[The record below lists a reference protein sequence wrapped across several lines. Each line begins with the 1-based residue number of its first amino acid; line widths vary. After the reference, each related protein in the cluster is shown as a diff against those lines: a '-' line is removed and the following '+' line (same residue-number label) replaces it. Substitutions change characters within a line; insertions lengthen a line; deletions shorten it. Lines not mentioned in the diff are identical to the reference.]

1 MVYFDLARG
10 SLFLLRFSPMAS
22 TVPTHEFLDPPTQD
36 GDLGVLGHYRVTDE
50 LGRGGMGFVFRG
62 QDVKLNRAVALKV
75 MNQKIAATPNSR
87 KRFIDEARAM
97 AAVHHDNVVTIFE
110 VGESKGTPFMAMEM
124 LKGKTLEALNG
135 SKERLGFEQIIDYAR
150 QIAKG
155 LAAAHHQ
162 GIVHRDI
169 KPANIWIEAGTGRIK
184 ILDFGLALAS
194 TPVDH
199 LAGRGAVIGTPGYLS
214 PEQARS
220 EPLDDRS
227 DLYSLGVV
235 LYELCTGQ
243 LPILAKSVPGQL
255 ISILAHRPTPIQKL
269 NPEIPKPLCDLI
281 QKLLRKEP
289 RSRYSSADVLCSEL
303 DRVEKEAHAKSEVAQ
318 AINKL
323 QMGLNEVVKK
333 KPSEES
339 VFESVDEP
347 VLADPLA
354 NIADPFASIPTAS
367 PAATVPVA
375 SPTLGTASA
384 PSAVRPAPA
393 TRKPAPPQTG
403 SDWKAYWPFA
413 AIIAVVLIAL
423 PVLTY
428 AFSGRGRGNT
438 AYIIASGDDSIA
450 SNNGVDP
457 NEPDESDVAEE
468 TEREE
473 SDSGGTVNSN
483 SGQPNATG
491 QDRKRVNQGNRPNT
505 STKVQSEANSES
517 QPGQPPPFAPSPD
530 SARNQTST
538 ASTESQN
545 PTSQTPGGRNNNR
558 PSPQDMASVGPRGIA
573 SNANPTTRPEVA
585 PVEPPTNQVEMKWTS
600 ISTNIGRG
608 ADAMVQNG
616 TNQKFGLKPS
626 IGVRQRGEVESNHS
640 YIRFDFA
647 NIENLQQHIEDAELI
662 LSVVGKDRPVGAT
675 LNLYGLSVGDW
686 PEEDLDW
693 KRSFSA
699 EGLDSL
705 PLLATVEVT
714 EEIDPR
720 DTQRNV
726 IRIRTPELAGFMAKA
741 DRDIVTLALSGSA
754 GDSSFLRFVSRE
766 QSVTRAP
773 TLRVHTPA
781 VAPPEEDGQ
790 RRGRNRR

>member
-1 MVYFDLARG
+1 
-10 SLFLLRFSPMAS
+10 MAS
-22 TVPTHEFLDPPTQD
+22 TVSTHEFLDPPTQD

-50 LGRGGMGFVFRG
+50 LGRGGMGFVFRA
-62 QDVKLNRAVALKV
+62 QDVKLKRAVALKV

-124 LKGKTLEALNG
+124 LKGKTLEELNG

-155 LAAAHHQ
+155 LAAAHHK

-169 KPANIWIEAGTGRIK
+169 KPANIWIQAGTGRIK

-255 ISILAHRPTPIQKL
+255 ISILAHRPTPIQEL

-281 QKLLRKEP
+281 HKLLRKEP

-303 DRVEKEAHAKSEVAQ
+303 DRVEKESHAKSEVAQ

-339 VFESVDEP
+339 VFESPDEP
-347 VLADPLA
+347 VIADPLA
-354 NIADPFASIPTAS
+354 NVSDPFASIPTAA
-367 PAATVPVA
+367 PVATVPVA
-375 SPTLGTASA
+375 SPALATAPA
-384 PSAVRPAPA
+384 PSGVRPVPTA
-393 TRKPAPPQTG
+393 RKPAPAPTG

-423 PVLTY
+423 PILTY

-438 AYIIASGDDSIA
+438 AYIIADGDNSVA
-450 SNNGVDP
+450 SDYGVDP
-457 NEPDESDVAEE
+457 NEPDDSDSVEDA
-468 TEREE
+468 EREE
-473 SDSGGTVNSN
+473 RDGAARNANPIGDS
-483 SGQPNATG
+483 PYATG
-491 QDRKRVNQGNRPNT
+491 RDRKAQDQGDRPN
-505 STKVQSEANSES
+505 SDGNMRSEGSS
-517 QPGQPPPFAPSPD
+517 DPQTVQPPAGSLSPD
-530 SARNQTST
+530 STGNQPP
-538 ASTESQN
+538 AANADRQY
-545 PTSQTPGGRNNNR
+545 PTSQTPDGRNDNR
-558 PSPQDMASVGPRGIA
+558 PGPQDMASVGPRGDG

-600 ISTNIGRG
+600 ISTDIGRG

-626 IGVRQRGEVESNHS
+626 IGVRQRGNVESNHS

-647 NIENLQQHIEDAELI
+647 NIENLQRHVEDAELI

-699 EGLDSL
+699 EGLDSH

-726 IRIRTPELAGFMAKA
+726 IRISTPELARFIAKA
-741 DRDIVTLALSGSA
+741 DRDIVTFALSGSA
-754 GDSSFLRFVSRE
+754 GDNSFLRFISRE
-766 QSVTRAP
+766 QSATRAP

-781 VAPPEEDGQ
+781 VAPPEDDRQ
-790 RRGRNRR
+790 RRDRNRR